1 MTDAVRSWN
10 WKGYEGKPV
19 RVEVY
24 SDAEEVE
31 LRINGTPLERKKV
44 GRTPVAYNDLQR
56 DETGRFL
63 NRMNAVVF
71 ETVYEPGVLEAAAY
85 RDGLEVSRDI
95 LKTASDAVEMKITA
109 DCREIPADGS
119 DICYV
124 ELELVDAEG
133 IRNPGEIR
141 KVSVSVDGAGYLL
154 GFGSADPESEE
165 NYFDTEAR
173 TYEGRL
179 RAAIRAKES
188 GIINV
193 TFTGENMKSKS
204 VQISAK

>member
-1 MTDAVRSWN
+1 
-10 WKGYEGKPV
+10 
-19 RVEVY
+19 
-24 SDAEEVE
+24 
-31 LRINGTPLERKKV
+31 
-44 GRTPVAYNDLQR
+44 
-56 DETGRFL
+56 
-63 NRMNAVVF
+63 
-71 ETVYEPGVLEAAAY
+71 
-85 RDGLEVSRDI
+85 
-95 LKTASDAVEMKITA
+95 MKITA

-188 GIINV
+188 GIITV